1 MPAKRV
7 CCLSSADRLTSGSL
21 RLLIDTK
28 ETGALLAHS
37 LSRTCS
43 RSGKWT
49 LFIRALDDQC
59 GFSKSSPLFSER
71 VGFFFFWFSLLCAA
85 TAGVCAATLNAL
97 FCTQRMFSNRSSLPH
112 HHHPPLLNVSPFSLC
127 LYLTCASCV
136 RFWLD
141 FAARSDVS
149 LGVKLVLNQTGLS
162 SSGFAPLG
170 RLRWG
175 CSQRLPV
182 ALRQRTISIKL

>member
-1 MPAKRV
+1 MWLFQKQ
-7 CCLSSADRLTSGSL
+7 SS
-21 RLLIDTK
+21 
-28 ETGALLAHS
+28 
-37 LSRTCS
+37 
-43 RSGKWT
+43 
-49 LFIRALDDQC
+49 LFR
-59 GFSKSSPLFSER
+59 KSWI
-71 VGFFFFWFSLLCAA
+71 FFFFWFSLLCAA

-112 HHHPPLLNVSPFSLC
+112 HHHHHPPLLNVSPFSLC

-136 RFWLD
+136 RFLSN
-141 FAARSDVS
+141 FRARSDVAFA
-149 LGVKLVLNQTGLS
+149 VRMVLIPTGLFQ
-162 SSGFAPLG
+162 SGFAPLG